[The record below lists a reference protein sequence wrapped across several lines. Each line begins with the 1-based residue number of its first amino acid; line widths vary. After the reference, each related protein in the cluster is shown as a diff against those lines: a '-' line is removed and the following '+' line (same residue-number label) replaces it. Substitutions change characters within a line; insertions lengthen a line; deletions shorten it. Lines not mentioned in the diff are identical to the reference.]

1 MIKMKYFVLLMFL
14 VIVQGVSFA
23 QIITKELHFDSD
35 KANLVI
41 EDVFKG
47 EEIIDYA
54 LNVKKGDSV
63 NIILNRK
70 INSSYFNLLPP
81 GSDNVA
87 DFIGQTQGDT
97 CKMVLPQTG
106 VYKIRVYQMRSSAR
120 RGTEVKF
127 KLDVSLFESK
137 VSNPEKE

>member
-1 MIKMKYFVLLMFL
+1 MNIKSFLSILLL
-14 VIVQGVSFA
+14 VILPGMSFA
-23 QIITKELHFDSD
+23 QIITKELNFDSD

-63 NIILNRK
+63 SIILNRK

-81 GSDNVA
+81 GSNNVA

-97 CKMVLPQTG
+97 CKMVLQQTG

>member
-1 MIKMKYFVLLMFL
+1 MRNKSFLLFL
-14 VIVQGVSFA
+14 VLVMLPSMFFS
-23 QIITKELHFDSD
+23 QIINKELRFTSG
-35 KANLVI
+35 KTQIVI

-63 NIILNRK
+63 NIIFSRK

-87 DFIGQTQGDT
+87 DFIGQTEGDT
-97 CKMVLPQTG
+97 CKMTMLKTG

-137 VSNPEKE
+137 VSDSEKE

>member
-1 MIKMKYFVLLMFL
+1 MNIKMRFLSILILVLLPVM
-14 VIVQGVSFA
+14 SFA
-23 QIITKELHFDSD
+23 QIINKELHFE
-35 KANLVI
+35 KGKTQVVI

-47 EEIIDYA
+47 EQIIDYA
-54 LNVKKGDSV
+54 LNLKKGDSV
-63 NIILNRK
+63 HVIFKRK

-97 CKMVLPQTG
+97 CKMTLLQTG
-106 VYKIRVYQMRSSAR
+106 IYKIRVYQMRSSAR

-127 KLDVSLFESK
+127 KLDVSLFEPK
-137 VSNPEKE
+137 VSDSEKE